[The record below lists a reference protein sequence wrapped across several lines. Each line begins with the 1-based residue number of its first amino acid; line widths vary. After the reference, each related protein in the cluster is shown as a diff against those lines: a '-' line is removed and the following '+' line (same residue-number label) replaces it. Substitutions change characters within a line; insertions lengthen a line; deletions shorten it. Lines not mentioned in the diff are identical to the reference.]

1 MRIALFDNLPTG
13 GAKRAMHDFAG
24 LLRGRGH
31 DMNHYT
37 LSTAAL
43 DFLPLDGF
51 VENKKVY
58 EFEPGRHRVF
68 YLENAMIRM
77 RDLDRLDALCRRI
90 ARDMNAGDYDVAF
103 LHHCRIARAP
113 LVMQYLKMPCV
124 YYCQEPSRRF
134 YEPSLPEERMHGNP
148 LKNAVKSAAWD
159 LYYAKQKNIEER
171 VTRQADMV
179 LVNSNYSKAAVERA
193 YGIKCRVNYLSVDSE
208 KFRPLGRRRE
218 NLLLTVGR
226 LNPKKGHTFLIDALS
241 RVRNIGEY
249 KFAIVA
255 DSGSEVDAAR
265 LRKLAR
271 EKAVPLDVW
280 IGVPEERLVELYNIA
295 AAVVYAPVGEPF
307 GLVPL
312 EAGACGTAVAAVRE
326 GGVAETVLDGETGL
340 LTGRDPREFAV
351 AVEKLLSSP
360 ELRARLGDKAR
371 ENTLKNWNGDR
382 SVDALLENFESAI
395 HAHKHKA

>member
-1 MRIALFDNLPTG
+1 MKIALFDNLPTG
-13 GAKRAMHDFAG
+13 GAKRAMHDFAA

-31 DMNHYT
+31 GLDLFT

-43 DFLPLDGF
+43 DFLPLDEL

-68 YLENAMIRM
+68 YLENAMVRM
-77 RDLDRLDALCRRI
+77 RDLDRLDVLCRRI
-90 ARDMNAGDYDVAF
+90 ARDMNSGGYDLAF

-113 LVMQYLKMPCV
+113 LVMQHLKMPCV

-148 LKNAVKSAAWD
+148 LKNAVKSAVWN

-179 LVNSNYSKAAVERA
+179 LVNSNYSKGAVERA

-208 KFRPLGRRRE
+208 KFRPLGIPRE

-226 LNPKKGHTFLIDALS
+226 LDPKKGHAFLIDALS
-241 RVRNIGEY
+241 KVGNIKE
-249 KFAIVA
+249 FRFVIVA

-280 IGVPEERLVELYNIA
+280 IGVGDERLVELYNRA

-312 EAGACGTAVAAVRE
+312 EAGACGAPVAAVRE

-340 LTGRDPREFAV
+340 LTGRDPREFAA
-351 AVEKLLSSP
+351 AVVKLLSSP
-360 ELRARLGDKAR
+360 ELRARLGVNAR
-371 ENTLKNWNGDR
+371 ENAVNNWSGRR
-382 SVDALLENFESAI
+382 SVDALLEYFKSAI
-395 HAHKHKA
+395 DANKRKE